1 MNKILITGYRG
12 FIGQHLLKNFNN
24 NYKIYLFSRKK
35 IKTKKKNIFFFKIN
49 LFEKKKV
56 SLLLRKLKPKYLIHL
71 AWETQP
77 IKFWNKNSNLDW
89 LHASKH
95 LCYEFCKNGGKK
107 LIFFGSGA
115 ECNFNSRIIK
125 EEMEQLK
132 SYNLYTLA
140 KTELYFNIKKIADI
154 FKVKFIWS
162 RVFWVYGVNEKK
174 NRLTSDIINSFI
186 QNKKLILKN
195 PNMLINIINT
205 EDICKIII
213 KILRSKITGIVNIA
227 TKKNITLIS
236 YLRIILKYFPKY
248 NKKVI
253 LKKKIYENINKYKI
267 ITKKL
272 KKVKFLEK
280 YNIENGIKKILLN
293 KINKK

>member
-1 MNKILITGYRG
+1 
-12 FIGQHLLKNFNN
+12 
-24 NYKIYLFSRKK
+24 
-35 IKTKKKNIFFFKIN
+35 
-49 LFEKKKV
+49 
-56 SLLLRKLKPKYLIHL
+56 
-71 AWETQP
+71 
-77 IKFWNKNSNLDW
+77 
-89 LHASKH
+89 
-95 LCYEFCKNGGKK
+95 
-107 LIFFGSGA
+107 
-115 ECNFNSRIIK
+115 
-125 EEMEQLK
+125 MEQLK